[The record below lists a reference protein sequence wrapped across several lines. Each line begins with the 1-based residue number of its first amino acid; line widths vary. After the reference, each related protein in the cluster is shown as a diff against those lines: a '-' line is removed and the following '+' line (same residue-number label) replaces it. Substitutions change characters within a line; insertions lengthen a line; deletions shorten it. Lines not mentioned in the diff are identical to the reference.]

1 MLTKNERNSVKAL
14 RSREARHLENKMVVE
29 GTKGI
34 LELLESSLVTERIY
48 TTSGTD
54 FPELKRVA
62 HEKDVEVINVSSKD
76 MEIMSSL
83 KRAPGALAVGKIPQH
98 SEDVLIDSVRKP
110 LDNCIPCLVL
120 LDDLVDP
127 GNVGT
132 IIRTADWFGFAGVV
146 CSPRTADVW
155 NAKSIQAS
163 MGSVFRIPVIVAD
176 LAEFTQSNGLNC
188 VVLDA
193 KGESIY
199 DNADMPNA
207 IVVGSESHGIS
218 DKMKRA
224 SNMVWAIPGSG
235 NAESLN
241 AAIAGAIICSEV
253 SKRWSKLML
262 S

>member
-1 MLTKNERNSVKAL
+1 MLTKNERNLVKSL
-14 RSREARHLENKMVVE
+14 RSREVRHLENKMVVE

-34 LELLESSLVTERIY
+34 LELLESSLVTKRIY
-48 TTSGTD
+48 ITSGSD
-54 FPELKRVA
+54 LPELKRVA
-62 HEKDVEVINVSSKD
+62 HEKNVEVIKVSSKD

-83 KRAPGALAVGKIPQH
+83 KKAPGALAVGEIPQH
-98 SEDVLIDSVRKP
+98 SEEVLINSVRKP
-110 LDNCIPCLVL
+110 LNKRVPCIVL

-163 MGSVFRIPVIVAD
+163 MGSIFRIPVIVAD
-176 LAEFTQSNGLNC
+176 IAEFTKSNDLTC
-188 VVLDA
+188 VVLDV
-193 KGESIY
+193 KGENIY
-199 DNADMPNA
+199 DNSDIPNA

-218 DKMKRA
+218 DKMKQA
-224 SNMVWAIPGSG
+224 SNMVWTIPGSG
-235 NAESLN
+235 SAESLN
-241 AAIAGAIICSEV
+241 AAIAGAIVCSEV
-253 SKRWSKLML
+253 SNRWSKLML